1 MLPDL
6 VYKFQIIC
14 LRGSKVIE
22 WKPDIF
28 VFFGK
33 TRDITAEQEKISKV
47 QNQTWAVFWSSWPC
61 V

>member
-14 LRGSKVIE
+14 LRRSKVIE
-22 WKPDIF
+22 RKPDIF

-33 TRDITAEQEKISKV
+33 TRDITAEQEKISNLGCLLKFLTMCI
-47 QNQTWAVFWSSWPC
+47 NLK
-61 V
+61 